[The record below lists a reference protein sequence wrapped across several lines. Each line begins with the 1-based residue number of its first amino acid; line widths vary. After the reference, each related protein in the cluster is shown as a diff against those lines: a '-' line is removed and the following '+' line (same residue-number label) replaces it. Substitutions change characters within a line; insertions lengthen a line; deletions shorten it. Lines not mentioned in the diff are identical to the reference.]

1 MCDTCR
7 EELARRNNPEQ
18 QDSQPSLTAHMNRL
32 DQESPMSFE
41 DMALEIE
48 MARNDLDQLDFDSDD
63 KPSSSDVEDNEPS
76 GVAGNAILAG
86 SSFFN
91 IPSKR
96 KEIVES
102 DECPSEEEQAYRAD
116 KEAHKLQV
124 TKEARAAK
132 RASGVRYRCDV
143 SSTAGALKDGP
154 NEDVAC
160 KFDQLA
166 LFYEKSKLPNA
177 WWRVKGYRT
186 AAGALRN
193 AGRKIETFEDA
204 VKLPGIGEKSAMKLL
219 EIVQTGK
226 STHLECKTAQDRVEE
241 LFTGIYGMWTYI
253 SKIFLDVY

>member
-1 MCDTCR
+1 M
-7 EELARRNNPEQ
+7 
-18 QDSQPSLTAHMNRL
+18 SRL

-48 MARNDLDQLDFDSDD
+48 MARNDLDQLDSDTEE
-63 KPSSSDVEDNEPS
+63 KPSSSGAEDEHE
-76 GVAGNAILAG
+76 GLLTIAGNAILAG
-86 SSFFN
+86 SSFFTV
-91 IPSKR
+91 PSKR

-102 DECPSEEEQAYRAD
+102 DECPSADEEAYRAG
-116 KEAHKLQV
+116 KEAHKVQV
-124 TKEARAAK
+124 TKDARAAK
-132 RASGVRYRCDV
+132 KASGVRYRCDV
-143 SSTAGALKDGP
+143 SSTAGALKGGP

-177 WWRVKGYRT
+177 WFRVKGYRT

-226 STHLECKTAQDRVEE
+226 STHLECKTAQDRMEE
-241 LFTGIYGMWTYI
+241 LFTGIYGKSLTSLSSI
-253 SKIFLDVY
+253 HPLVNLT